1 VRALDTNVLVRYLTA
16 DEPVQTRAAE
26 RFIESC
32 RKNEEPL
39 FISILV
45 LCETTWVL
53 TRTYR
58 QSKAEVIRTLEQIS
72 ETNLFIIERD
82 DLVRRSIEQFRQ
94 GKANFADY
102 LIGTIA
108 RDAGCTDTVTFDRA
122 LAASR
127 EFTVLHRSSA

>member
-16 DEPVQTRAAE
+16 DEPVQARAAE
-26 RFIESC
+26 RFIEVC

-45 LCETTWVL
+45 LCETAWVL
-53 TRTYR
+53 ARTYR
-58 QSKAEVIRTLEQIS
+58 QPKAEVIRTLEQII

-82 DLVRRSIEQFRQ
+82 DLVRRSIEQFRL

-102 LIGTIA
+102 LIGNIA
-108 RDAGCTDTVTFDRA
+108 RNAGCTDTVTFDRA
-122 LAASR
+122 LAASP